1 VIRSHESFLPTHRLT
16 ALSSLP
22 NSARS
27 VLFLL
32 TNLPPTLCSTLAVVM
47 ESFLRFYTQIY
58 PSKNSNTYIICRS
71 AVGVPL
77 MSA

>member
-1 VIRSHESFLPTHRLT
+1 MIRSLESLLPTHRLT

-32 TNLPPTLCSTLAVVM
+32 TNPPPSLCTLAVVM

>member
-1 VIRSHESFLPTHRLT
+1 MIRSLESLLPTHRLT

-32 TNLPPTLCSTLAVVM
+32 TNLPPTLCTLAVVM

-58 PSKNSNTYIICRS
+58 PSKNSNTYMICRS